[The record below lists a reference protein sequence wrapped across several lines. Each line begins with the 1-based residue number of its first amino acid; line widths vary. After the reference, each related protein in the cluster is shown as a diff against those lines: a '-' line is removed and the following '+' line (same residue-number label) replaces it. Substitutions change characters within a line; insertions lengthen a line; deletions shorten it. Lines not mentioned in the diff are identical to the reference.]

1 MVRNLWYGICGYST
15 SSLLLET
22 RRYKDARVSFA
33 TPWRAPPRMT
43 PPTACWPSRCTAR
56 TGTRRRSGRSRSPS
70 AGPDHA
76 HHHYVR
82 ALILLALKQEVDSM
96 TSILEALR
104 LDNTAPQY
112 TRT

>member
-1 MVRNLWYGICGYST
+1 
-15 SSLLLET
+15 
-22 RRYKDARVSFA
+22 
-33 TPWRAPPRMT
+33 
-43 PPTACWPSRCTAR
+43 
-56 TGTRRRSGRSRSPS
+56 
-70 AGPDHA
+70 
-76 HHHYVR
+76 VR